1 MAKQDYYELLGVSRD
16 ADDAQLKKAYRRL
29 AMKYHP
35 DRNPGDAEAEEKF
48 KEAKEAFEVL
58 GDPNK
63 RSAYDRFGHEGVS
76 NSASGGGAGGFGG
89 ADFSDI
95 FGDVFGDIFGGGG
108 GGRGGRSRA
117 RGGADLQYNLDL
129 TLEESV
135 SGLEKTL
142 KIPTQ
147 VVCDLCTGTGAK
159 PGTTPVKCETC
170 GGMGQV
176 RMQQGFF
183 SVQQTC
189 PTCRGNG
196 EQISDPCTK
205 CRGAGRVQEQK
216 TLSVKIPAGVDTGD
230 RIRLSGEGEAGEKN
244 APAGDLYVL
253 VQVKKHEI
261 FERNDDDLHCTVP
274 IDIITA
280 SLGGELEVPTLTGR
294 VNLKIPAGTQ
304 PDKVFRMRGKGVK
317 PVRNSTA
324 GDLLCRIQI
333 EVPVNLTSEQKGL
346 FEQLRETLAGKK
358 AQKHTPK
365 HSGWLDGMKK
375 FFDDMR
381 P

>member
-35 DRNPGDAEAEEKF
+35 DRNPGDTEAEEKF

-63 RSAYDRFGHEGVS
+63 RAAYDRFGHEGVS

-108 GGRGGRSRA
+108 GRGGRSRA

-147 VVCDLCTGTGAK
+147 VACDVCTGTGAK
-159 PGTTPVKCETC
+159 PGTSPVKCETC

-304 PDKVFRMRGKGVK
+304 PDKVFRMRGMGVK
-317 PVRNSTA
+317 PVRNSVA

-333 EVPVNLTSEQKGL
+333 EVPVNLTSEQKDL
-346 FEQLRETLAGKK
+346 FEQLRETLSGKK
-358 AQKHTPK
+358 AHKHTPR

-381 P
+381 PS

>member
-1 MAKQDYYELLGVSRD
+1 MAKQDYYELLGVSKD

-63 RSAYDRFGHEGVS
+63 RAAYDRFGHDGVS
-76 NSASGGGAGGFGG
+76 NSAAGGAGGFGG

-108 GGRGGRSRA
+108 GRGRRA
-117 RGGADLQYNLDL
+117 RGGSDLQYNLDL

-135 SGLEKTL
+135 SGIEKNL

-147 VVCDLCTGTGAK
+147 VVCDQCTGSGAK
-159 PGTTPVKCETC
+159 PGSKPVKCETC
-170 GGMGQV
+170 NGMGQV

-196 EQISDPCTK
+196 EQIKDPCGK

-230 RIRLSGEGEAGEKN
+230 RIRLSGEGEAGEKG

-261 FERNDDDLHCTVP
+261 FERNDDDLHCVVP

-280 SLGGELEVPTLTGR
+280 SLGGEMEVPTLTGR

-304 PDKVFRMRGKGVK
+304 ADKVFRMRGMGVK
-317 PVRNSTA
+317 PVRANSA
-324 GDLLCRIQI
+324 GDLLCKIQV
-333 EVPVNLTSEQKGL
+333 EVPVNLTAEQKAL

-358 AQKHTPK
+358 GQKHTPR

-375 FFDDMR
+375 FFGDMR
-381 P
+381 Q

>member
-1 MAKQDYYELLGVSRD
+1 MSKQDYYELLGVSKG
-16 ADDAQLKKAYRRL
+16 ADDAELKKAYRRL

-35 DRNPGDAEAEEKF
+35 DRNPGDTAAEEKF
-48 KEAKEAFEVL
+48 KDAKEAFEVL
-58 GDPNK
+58 GDPQK
-63 RSAYDRFGHEGVS
+63 RAAYDRFGHDGVS
-76 NSASGGGAGGFGG
+76 NSASGGAGAGGFGG

-108 GGRGGRSRA
+108 AGGGRRA

-135 SGLEKTL
+135 SGIEKSL

-147 VVCDLCTGTGAK
+147 VACDTCEGSGAK
-159 PGTTPVKCETC
+159 PGTSKSKCETC
-170 GGMGQV
+170 AGVGQV

-189 PTCRGNG
+189 PTCRGVG
-196 EQISDPCTK
+196 EQISDPCTN

-230 RIRLSGEGEAGEKN
+230 RIRLSGEGEAGEQG
-244 APAGDLYVL
+244 APAGDLYVM
-253 VQVKKHEI
+253 VQVQKHKI
-261 FERNDDDLHCTVP
+261 FERDDDDLLCTMP

-280 SLGGELEVPTLTGR
+280 SLGGELEVPTLTGK

-304 PDKVFRMRGKGVK
+304 TEKVFRLRNKGVK
-317 PVRNSTA
+317 PVRKNSA
-324 GDLLCRIQI
+324 GDLLCRVQV
-333 EVPVNLTSEQKGL
+333 EVPINLTSEQTAL
-346 FEQLRETLAGKK
+346 FEQLRSTLQGK
-358 AQKHTPK
+358 QGSKHTPK
-365 HSGWLDGMKK
+365 SHGWLDGVKN
-375 FFDDMR
+375 FFNLRDD
-381 P
+381 

>member
-1 MAKQDYYELLGVSRD
+1 MAKQDYYELLGVSKD

-35 DRNPGDAEAEEKF
+35 DRNPGDKEAEEKF

-63 RSAYDRFGHEGVS
+63 RAAYDRFGHEGVS
-76 NSASGGGAGGFGG
+76 NSAAGGGAGFGG

-108 GGRGGRSRA
+108 GGRGRRA

-135 SGLEKTL
+135 SGIEKSL

-147 VVCDLCTGTGAK
+147 VVCDQCSGSGAK
-159 PGTTPVKCETC
+159 PGSSPVKCDTC
-170 GGMGQV
+170 NGMGQV

-196 EQISDPCTK
+196 EQIKDPCVK
-205 CRGAGRVQEQK
+205 CRGAGRVQEHK

-230 RIRLSGEGEAGEKN
+230 RIRLSGEGEAGEKG

-261 FERNDDDLHCTVP
+261 FERNDDDLHCVVP
-274 IDIITA
+274 IDIVTA
-280 SLGGELEVPTLTGR
+280 SLGGEMEVPTLTGR
-294 VNLKIPAGTQ
+294 VSLKIPPGTQ
-304 PDKVFRMRGKGVK
+304 TDKVFRMRGKGVK
-317 PVRNSTA
+317 PVRANSA
-324 GDLLCRIQI
+324 GDLLCRIQV
-333 EVPVNLTSEQKGL
+333 EVPVNLTSEQKQL

-358 AQKHTPK
+358 AQKHTPR

-375 FFDDMR
+375 FFGQ
-381 P
+381 